1 MANMMA
7 AVANGGYR
15 TVPTV
20 AKQEMRPEL
29 ESISVQ
35 PEALAAV
42 RDALMAVVMEKGTG
56 ARANVP
62 GIEVAGKTG
71 TVQVV
76 RQETWIKSEDLPYE
90 KRDHAWFVSF
100 ATAGDKQ
107 LVVVVFVE
115 HGGRGS
121 LAAAPLA
128 KKLYEIYFRD
138 FLDSRESA

>member
-1 MANMMA
+1 MPLWTAWYPTGVEA
-7 AVANGGYR
+7 A
-15 TVPTV
+15 
-20 AKQEMRPEL
+20 
-29 ESISVQ
+29 
-35 PEALAAV
+35 ALDAV

-56 ARANVP
+56 ARAHVP
-62 GIEVAGKTG
+62 GLQVAGKTG

-90 KRDHAWFVSF
+90 KRDHAWFASF
-100 ATAGDKQ
+100 ATAGDQQ

-115 HGGRGS
+115 HGGKGS
-121 LAAAPLA
+121 QAAAPLA